1 MRHLRL
7 RRFVRQDEHRPVM
20 FGLMQK
26 KNILSEAIDLNE
38 DTVLVFGL
46 GFIAWFFGTIILL

>member
-1 MRHLRL
+1 MI
-7 RRFVRQDEHRPVM
+7 
-20 FGLMQK
+20 